1 MTSSLRNLTKP
12 PQRYATAFEIRARI
26 GQPITPCPCCGQP
39 VRAVLHTNEL
49 ACPECSPG
57 IDYRSR
63 SVAILLVAGAD
74 GNSIELD
81 RELNPI
87 PSRGDSPAV
96 KRPANLGLAPG
107 FRIVAVA
114 SPLWPMDPD
123 VAYAPDASQAER
135 AAALEMFEWDS
146 AVRSREADAA
156 GRLDGR
162 QGEDARSPRRSGPAT
177 GRTTRNR
184 TKVAFAGALPNA
196 KSPQTTGAQG
206 G

>member
-1 MTSSLRNLTKP
+1 M
-12 PQRYATAFEIRARI
+12 
-26 GQPITPCPCCGQP
+26 
-39 VRAVLHTNEL
+39 
-49 ACPECSPG
+49 
-57 IDYRSR
+57 
-63 SVAILLVAGAD
+63 AGAD

-96 KRPANLGLAPG
+96 KQPVNFGLAPG

-114 SPLWPMDPD
+114 GPAWPMDPD
-123 VAYAPDASQAER
+123 VAYAPDASPAER
-135 AAALEMFEWDS
+135 AAALEMFQWDS
-146 AVRSREADAA
+146 AVRSREAKTA

-162 QGEDARSPRRSGPAT
+162 QGEDARSPCRSGPAT

-184 TKVAFAGALPNA
+184 TKVAFAAALPNA